1 MEFSHLLWG
10 HLRKTCGDSSPSK
23 KRESLYFNHKKTFSI
38 VLMAEVDFNICFTF
52 VEVGQPGSENDAG
65 VFNNGPLWLAL
76 ENGILPDGLVLVGD
90 DVFPLKPYLMKPYSP
105 TGGVLAQEQRICNYR
120 FSRARRISENA
131 FGILVSRF
139 RVFEGKILC
148 NVSTVRKVVKDSC
161 TLHNWLRKTSST
173 TYCPP
178 GSVDKEVEIV
188 VTFYPDKGGKKLVN
202 SGGWN
207 DLVED
212 EQQNWRKGFG
222 ITWRPTLTM
231 KAQWSGKTR
240 LFNGE

>member
-1 MEFSHLLWG
+1 MRGIF
-10 HLRKTCGDSSPSK
+10 PSVVGPLTEK
-23 KRESLYFNHKKTFSI
+23 HVVIQAPPKSGSLYFNHKKTLSI
-38 VLMAEVDFNICFTF
+38 VLMAVVDFNYCFTF

-90 DVFPLKPYLMKPYSP
+90 DAFPLKPYLMKPYSP
-105 TGGVLAQEQRICNYR
+105 TGGVLTQEQRICNYR

-148 NVSTVRKVVKDSC
+148 NVSTVRKVVKASC

-178 GSVDKEVEIV
+178 GSVDEEVE
-188 VTFYPDKGGKKLVN
+188 N
-202 SGGWN
+202 SGEILPGRWREEIGELRRLERFGGRRTTKLAKRIRDN
-207 DLVED
+207 LKTYFNNEGAVKW
-212 EQQNWRKGFG
+212 QNK
-222 ITWRPTLTM
+222 II
-231 KAQWSGKTR
+231 
-240 LFNGE
+240 